1 MGRGALGDPST
12 GERVRRR
19 SPTVLSA
26 VLLAAGVAA
35 ALTLPVVS
43 RTPSSGAPGD
53 VTSGTWF
60 CPHGGGEGWS
70 VQLEVANPSDEPVP
84 IRVTTFDG
92 DGKSR
97 SEDRTVP
104 GGSTVSVDVEAGSA
118 STSSTVE
125 YFGAWVAAGWVTTAG
140 GAQAGVAAEPCAD
153 RTASRWYL
161 PDMSTVEGED
171 DSIILSN
178 PFAADAVFSVTLLT
192 PGREPT
198 RTDALTN
205 VLLRARHT
213 TAVRLRKTLLGEAT
227 VSAIVDVSVGRI
239 AAATLDVTGT
249 TGIRSA
255 IGYAGSLEEPV
266 VLPGA
271 LGTGA
276 GDLVTMIPG
285 TEGVALAASLLGTG
299 PAQPVAGLAEA
310 APTGGSARAFPVSA
324 AEASAIV
331 FDSPGV
337 ALARRTSGERD
348 AGSLI
353 GGTPAPGW
361 ILLPTVTGPP
371 FSIGIAIA
379 NPGDESVTVVVTAL
393 GPGPT
398 PITLPI
404 APKQV
409 ILVPAAFADLAG
421 SVAVMVV
428 ASSGEVVVGG
438 GSSSGGR
445 AGNAAYATALG
456 VRIPEAWLPA

>member
-1 MGRGALGDPST
+1 VGRGALGDPST

-19 SPTVLSA
+19 SPLILAA

-70 VQLEVANPSDEPVP
+70 VQLEIANPSDEPLP

-125 YFGAWVAAGWVTTAG
+125 YFGGWVAAGWVTTAG

-271 LGTGA
+271 LGSGA

-310 APTGGSARAFPVSA
+310 APTGGSARTFPVSA

-331 FDSPGV
+331 FESPGV
-337 ALARRTSGERD
+337 ALARRTSGVPRRR
-348 AGSLI
+348 GRR
-353 GGTPAPGW
+353 PA
-361 ILLPTVTGPP
+361 
-371 FSIGIAIA
+371 
-379 NPGDESVTVVVTAL
+379 
-393 GPGPT
+393 GPGG
-398 PITLPI
+398 
-404 APKQV
+404 APPPPPRFSHRRGARPWLDPPPDGDRASLQHRHRHRQPRRRV
-409 ILVPAAFADLAG
+409 RHGRRDGARSGSDSHHPPDRPQAG
-421 SVAVMVV
+421 DPRPR
-428 ASSGEVVVGG
+428 GL
-438 GSSSGGR
+438 R
-445 AGNAAYATALG
+445 
-456 VRIPEAWLPA
+456 RPRRWRRRP